1 MFAYLG
7 IGTNLGDKAT
17 NINQCLCLLEKEAG
31 TIVRRS
37 NCIESSAWGFASE
50 HTFLNMVV
58 CINTP
63 LSPYQLLET
72 TQQIEQEMGRTDKT
86 VNGLYHDRLIDI
98 DILLYEDYHITSPE
112 LTIPHP
118 LITKRP
124 FVYRPL
130 KEILPHNHFFMQNLL
145 QE

>member
-7 IGTNLGDKAT
+7 IGTNLGDKT
-17 NINQCLCLLEKEAG
+17 MNINRCLHLLDEKAG
-31 TIVRRS
+31 TIVRCSHRM
-37 NCIESSAWGFASE
+37 ESSAWGFRSTN
-50 HTFLNMVV
+50 TFLNMVV
-58 CINTP
+58 CIDTT

-86 VNGLYHDRLIDI
+86 INGVYHDRLIDI
-98 DILLYEDYHITSPE
+98 DILLYEDYHISSPE

-118 LITKRP
+118 YISQRE
-124 FVYRPL
+124 FVYLPL
-130 KEILPHNHFFMQNLL
+130 QEILPHNHFFMQNLL